1 MRALYLITKK
11 NLKILLR
18 SKASALIIIF
28 APLLIILLLGLSY
41 NNSEQFGLN
50 IGVYSSSF
58 TEDVDSFVTILEE
71 EEFTITKYDA
81 LESCIDEVKRGTTH
95 TCIVLPESLQ
105 ISGNGQKEIIFHI
118 DPSKVNIVWM
128 IQETVKEKFNI
139 KSQEISQ
146 DLAQD
151 VLTRV
156 VNTKTKITEKNA
168 EVNALKEKTSSA
180 TSTTNSVKSS
190 LSKLDLAAPLTTYD
204 VAALSSLTS
213 GMETAIKKIEQAI
226 TAVDSSNMTSSKVAI
241 KKPLQDALEELG
253 GTNVTST
260 SLGGIITSLQ
270 TDLNSAKEK
279 LVAASSAV
287 KSSNTNLAAV
297 SSALSESS
305 TTLDSVQAGLNE
317 VIANIEGQKVT
328 EAGTLVSPLTTKI
341 ETVSEEGTFLSYLFP
356 AILVLVIM
364 FSSLLLGTTLVMM
377 EKNSPAFLRN
387 FFLPIRKM
395 TFIIS
400 TYLTNL
406 ILIIFQIVIILGISL
421 FFLKDAWSSL
431 PTVALILFIA
441 ASVFTFL
448 GMLIGYIFI
457 SEETAVL
464 ASISLGSVLLFISG
478 TILPL
483 EGISVMLRKFTYFNP
498 FVIAEKLIRE
508 VFIFNTSL
516 KVIWL
521 DLVILIGYALILFI
535 IILILE
541 SILHKHLMH
550 RFMRHHHRAQRQK
563 GKKNKNDA

>member
-1 MRALYLITKK
+1 
-11 NLKILLR
+11 
-18 SKASALIIIF
+18 
-28 APLLIILLLGLSY
+28 
-41 NNSEQFGLN
+41 
-50 IGVYSSSF
+50 
-58 TEDVDSFVTILEE
+58 
-71 EEFTITKYDA
+71 
-81 LESCIDEVKRGTTH
+81 
-95 TCIVLPESLQ
+95 
-105 ISGNGQKEIIFHI
+105 
-118 DPSKVNIVWM
+118 
-128 IQETVKEKFNI
+128 
-139 KSQEISQ
+139 
-146 DLAQD
+146 
-151 VLTRV
+151 
-156 VNTKTKITEKNA
+156 
-168 EVNALKEKTSSA
+168 
-180 TSTTNSVKSS
+180 
-190 LSKLDLAAPLTTYD
+190 
-204 VAALSSLTS
+204 
-213 GMETAIKKIEQAI
+213 
-226 TAVDSSNMTSSKVAI
+226 MTSSKVAI

-253 GTNVTST
+253 GTNVTGT

-270 TDLNSAKEK
+270 TDLNAAKEK
-279 LVAASSAV
+279 LSKASSAV
-287 KSSNTNLAAV
+287 KSSNTNLADV

-328 EAGTLVSPLTTKI
+328 EAGTLISPLTTKI
-341 ETVSEEGTFLSYLFP
+341 EKVSEEGTFLSYLFP
-356 AILVLVIM
+356 AILMLVIM

-387 FFLPIRKM
+387 FFLPVRKM
-395 TFIIS
+395 TFIVS

-406 ILIIFQIVIILGISL
+406 ILIILQIVIILGISL
-421 FFLKDAWSSL
+421 FFLKDSLSSL

-457 SEETAVL
+457 SEETAIL

-521 DLVILIGYALILFI
+521 DLVILLGYALVLFI

-541 SILHKHLMH
+541 SILHKHLMQ
-550 RFMRHHHRAQRQK
+550 RFMRHHHRAQREK
-563 GKKNKNDA
+563 GKKNKSDV

>member
-1 MRALYLITKK
+1 MRSLYLLTKK
-11 NLKILLR
+11 NVKLLLR

-41 NNSEQFGLN
+41 NTSGQFGLN

-58 TEDVDSFVTILEE
+58 TEDVNSFVTLLEE
-71 EEFTITKYDA
+71 EEFTISKYES

-95 TCIVLPESLQ
+95 TCIVLPESLD
-105 ISGNGQKEIIFHI
+105 ISGNEQKEVVFHI

-146 DLAQD
+146 GLAQD

-156 VNTKTKITEKNA
+156 VNTKTTIAEKNA
-168 EVNALKEKTSSA
+168 EVNTLKEKTSSA
-180 TSTTNSVKSS
+180 SSTTNSVKSS
-190 LSKLDLAAPLTTYD
+190 LSGLDLTAPTATYD
-204 VAALSSLTS
+204 SIVLSSLTS
-213 GMETAIKKIEQAI
+213 GMETAIKKINQAI
-226 TAVDSSNMTSSKVAI
+226 DAVNNANITSSKVAI
-241 KKPLQDALEELG
+241 RKPLQDALEELG

-260 SLGGIITSLQ
+260 SLGGIINSLQ

-279 LVAASSAV
+279 LSTAASAV
-287 KSSNTNLAAV
+287 ESSNSNLASV

-305 TTLDSVQAGLNE
+305 ATLDNVQAGLNE

-341 ETVSEEGTFLSYLFP
+341 EKVSEEGTFLSYLFP

-387 FFLPIRKM
+387 FFLPIKKV
-395 TFIIS
+395 TFIVS

-406 ILIIFQIVIILGISL
+406 VLIVFQIVIILGISL
-421 FFLKDAWSSL
+421 FFLKGALASL
-431 PTVALILFIA
+431 PVIALILFIA

-448 GMLIGYIFI
+448 GMVIGYIFI
-457 SEETAVL
+457 SEETAIL
-464 ASISLGSVLLFISG
+464 ASISLGSILLFISG

-483 EGISVMLRKFTYFNP
+483 EGISVLLRKFTYFNP

-508 VFIFNTSL
+508 VFIFSTSL
-516 KVIWL
+516 KVIWI
-521 DLVILIGYALILFI
+521 DLVILVGYAVVLFI
-535 IILILE
+535 IILIVE
-541 SILHKHLMH
+541 SILHQHLMH
-550 RFMRHHHRAQRQK
+550 RFLRHHHRAHREK
-563 GKKNKNDA
+563 GKRNKKDA